1 MISVRKIR
9 EVEKKAEAMGI
20 SEAIMMENAGANV
33 ARILN
38 EKIGLRG
45 KRILVF
51 CGTGNN
57 AGDGLVFARH
67 SLVHGARVDV
77 YFVKDPKILRSDITR
92 KNFGILGNIKSLG
105 KPVKFYVKNIPRMK
119 YDILIDALLGTGLKE
134 IVSEEYAKAI
144 EKFNSMEGFKISI
157 DCPSGINSDNG
168 KMMGSAV
175 KPDLTITLHDRKRGL
190 NPGNSGEIIVTDMGI
205 PKI

>member
-1 MISVRKIR
+1 MISVKKMR
-9 EVEKKAEAMGI
+9 EMEKKAEEMGI
-20 SEAIMMENAGANV
+20 SEEIMMENAGANV

-38 EKIGLRG
+38 EKIGLKG

-57 AGDGLVFARH
+57 GGDGLVFARH
-67 SLVHGARVDV
+67 SLVYGAKVDV
-77 YFVKDPKILRSDITR
+77 YFIKDPKILRSDITR
-92 KNFGILGNIKSLG
+92 RNFGILGNIKSLR
-105 KPVKFYVKNIPRMK
+105 KPVKFYVKKIPKAR
-119 YDILIDALLGTGLKE
+119 YDILVDALLGTGLKE
-134 IVSEEYAKAI
+134 IVSEEYAKVI
-144 EKFNSMEGFKISI
+144 EKFNSMEGFKVSI

-168 KMMGSAV
+168 KLMGSAV

-190 NPGNSGEIIVTDMGI
+190 NPSNSGEIIITDIGI

>member
-1 MISVRKIR
+1 MISVKRIR
-9 EVEKKAEAMGI
+9 EIEKKAVAMGI

-38 EKIGLRG
+38 GKIGLKG

-67 SLVHGARVDV
+67 SLVYGARVDV
-77 YFVKDPKILRSDITR
+77 YFIKDPKILRSNVTR
-92 KNFGILGNIKSLG
+92 KNFGVLGNIKSLG
-105 KPVKFYVKNIPRMK
+105 KPVKFYVKKVPKMR
-119 YDILIDALLGTGLKE
+119 YDILVDALLGTGLKE
-134 IVSEEYAKAI
+134 SVSEEYSRVI
-144 EKFNSMEGFKISI
+144 EKFNSMEGFKVSI
-157 DCPSGINSDNG
+157 DCPSGINSNNG

-190 NPGNSGEIIVTDMGI
+190 NPGNSGEIIVTDIGI
-205 PKI
+205 PRI

>member
-1 MISVRKIR
+1 MISVKKIR

-38 EKIGLRG
+38 EKIGLKG

-67 SLVHGARVDV
+67 SLVYGAKVDV

-119 YDILIDALLGTGLKE
+119 YDILVDALLGTGLKE
-134 IVSEEYAKAI
+134 IVSEEYAKVI
-144 EKFNSMEGFKISI
+144 EKFNSMEGFKTSI

-168 KMMGSAV
+168 KLMGSAV

-190 NPGNSGEIIVTDMGI
+190 NPGNSGEIIITDMGI